1 MKLIDLVRKKNSSKN
16 MDKARRIRAVAR
28 SDAKEDN
35 PEETDPIIGWNA
47 DPHAGGTGFLFR
59 KETSS

>member
-35 PEETDPIIGWNA
+35 PEDEQY
-47 DPHAGGTGFLFR
+47 
-59 KETSS
+59 